1 MHDHA
6 LHICMILHPLKFDAS
21 GLRCDLF
28 PFSNFNNQ
36 FLAIAICQLAAL
48 FEKKNGGKMKMLR
61 KVENKTKK

>member
-48 FEKKNGGKMKMLR
+48 FEKKKWR
-61 KVENKTKK
+61 ENENVKKS